1 MNIYKDSPLVAK
13 REQAENYIEVTDF
26 GDLLLAYLQQ
36 LDVEY
41 VFGIPG
47 GAIEPFYNALA
58 RSDRQGGPRTIVA
71 RHEAGAAYMADGY
84 SRNSGKLGVVCAT
97 TGPGATNLI
106 TGVAATAEYNIPLLV
121 ITAQTPLSSF
131 GASAVQESS
140 CTAINTVALYQQMC
154 RYSTL
159 ISHPDQFERKL
170 VTAIMTAFS
179 ERGPAHISVP
189 MDIWQVRP
197 TSKRPAFDLPDLLN
211 RPSLFDTAAVAQLTR
226 EIQQARNPVFLIGDE
241 AAEAI
246 GLILSVALKID
257 AQVIVTPQGKGLV
270 SPYHPLFRGVIGVAG
285 HQSARDL
292 MQNAEVD
299 RIFVIGAHLGQ
310 WATSGW
316 DLQAFNNRIIHIEEN
331 EVNLAKTP
339 MAGLHVRGRIATVFE
354 TVLGEISAEV
364 LDYATFGK
372 RQNTEPTERDRSFKL
387 DDEDAFISDAN
398 PIKPQRLMRELPNL
412 FPAHTHYL
420 ADVGNSFAWAIH
432 YLHPYDRRIA
442 GRRDAK
448 GGLFRATLDFA
459 PMGWA
464 IGSAV
469 GTALAHPGEPVVCIT
484 GDGAMLMSGQ
494 EITVAIQEELPVI
507 YVVLNDNAFGMVKH
521 GQRMTGAEPIAF
533 DLPKVDFAQFAKAM
547 GAQAFTIN
555 SAEDLI
561 KLDGA
566 AICRRPGPTLL
577 DVRIDAEAIPPI
589 GGRTDFL
596 RANS

>member
-1 MNIYKDSPLVAK
+1 MNIYKESPLVAK
-13 REQAENYIEVTDF
+13 REQQQTYIEVTDF

-58 RSDRQGGPRTIVA
+58 RSDRQGGPRTVVA

-106 TGVAATAEYNIPLLV
+106 TGVAATSEYNIPLLV
-121 ITAQTPLSSF
+121 ITAQTPLASF

-189 MDIWQVRP
+189 MDIWHLEP
-197 TSKRPAFDLPDLLN
+197 KSPEPAFNLPALLD
-211 RPSLFDTAAVAQLTR
+211 RPSLFDTAAVDQLCR
-226 EIQQARNPVFLIGDE
+226 EMTQCSNPVFLIGDE

-246 GLILSVALKID
+246 GLILSVALKIN
-257 AQVIVTPQGKGLV
+257 AHLIVTPQGKGLV

-285 HQSARDL
+285 HQNAREL
-292 MQNAEVD
+292 MQSPDID

-316 DLQAFNNRIIHIEEN
+316 DIQAFNNRITHIEEN
-331 EVNLAKTP
+331 EINLAKTP

-354 TVLGEISAEV
+354 TVLGELSDET
-364 LDYATFGK
+364 LDYKAVGK
-372 RQNTEPTERDRSFKL
+372 RQNTEPADRKRAFKL
-387 DDEDAFISDAN
+387 DDETGYVSDAS
-398 PIKPQRLMRELPNL
+398 PIKPQRLMRELPNI

-494 EITVAIQEELPVI
+494 EITVAIQEQLPVI
-507 YVVLNDNAFGMVKH
+507 YVVLNDHAFGMVKH
-521 GQRMTGAEPIAF
+521 GQQMTGAEPIAF
-533 DLPKVDFAQFAKAM
+533 DLPKVDFAEFAKAM

-555 SAEDLI
+555 FVEDLVE
-561 KLDGA
+561 LDGA
-566 AICRRPGPTLL
+566 AICRHPGPTLL
-577 DVRIDAEAIPPI
+577 DVRIDPDEVPPI